1 MQVIKPLCTG
11 VRMEI
16 TIRKATHQD
25 REALCEIHVS
35 SIRELGK
42 SHYSEDEIDAWST
55 GRTPACY
62 EGHISERHVIVA
74 QNRSMPVGFGTLDI
88 TTGEILQLY
97 VRPEYARKRIGTLI
111 LDKLLSAARAA
122 GLRAVNCVS
131 SLNAR
136 DFYVD
141 AGFQPGQ
148 KCKHR
153 FRNGGEVDCVPM
165 KKLLE
170 RNNAEF
176 EDALGGYS
184 AGAS

>member
-1 MQVIKPLCTG
+1 
-11 VRMEI
+11 MEI

-42 SHYSEDEIDAWST
+42 SHYSEAEVNTWST
-55 GRTPACY
+55 GRTTARY
-62 EGHISERHVIVA
+62 EEHITERHVIVA
-74 QNRSMPVGFGTLDI
+74 QNRSKPVGFGTLDI

-111 LDKLLSAARAA
+111 LDELLRVARAA
-122 GLRAVNCVS
+122 GLHEVHCIS

-136 DFYVD
+136 EFYVA

-170 RNNAEF
+170 RNNAEQ
-176 EDALGGYS
+176 EDALDGYS